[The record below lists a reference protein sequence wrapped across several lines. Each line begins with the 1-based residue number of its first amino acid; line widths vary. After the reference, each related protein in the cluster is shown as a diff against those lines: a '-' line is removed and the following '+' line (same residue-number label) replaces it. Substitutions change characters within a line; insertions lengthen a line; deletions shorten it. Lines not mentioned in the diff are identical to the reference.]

1 MAIRFCTDRLGACP
15 SIGPAEYS
23 GRLLLAGL
31 LALALCG
38 APGRDPLRAAPEGE
52 PPRLKESRRQEEE
65 GRLDRV
71 RREIEELK
79 ARLADAEASA
89 GSILDSIEELDLRM
103 ALLSRE
109 SESLRDDVGRTADRE
124 RQARLEAH
132 ELEQRLGKT
141 EADLRGYLRETYK
154 IGPARYL
161 RVVAAASAP
170 AQIAAGY
177 RSIEALSLSEARRI
191 EDYRADRARLDVV
204 LSDLETQQAS
214 LRALQAALHGKAT
227 DLREARSSKQSILAG
242 LQKRQTLQKEM
253 LGDLVQ
259 VEQEV
264 RALLDR
270 LARPDSSGPVPSLG
284 FARFR
289 GLLDWPARGRLAVP
303 FGNMR
308 HPRFSTIVPH
318 PGIDIASAPGQEVR
332 AVFDGRVVFSDW
344 FKGYGQMVVI
354 DHGDGY
360 LSVYGHVDERLVS
373 AGQDIKRD
381 DPIAR
386 SGAGG
391 SFEQP
396 GLYFEIRH
404 DGRPEDPAGWLR
416 GAPGRVAE
424 RKPVVPRGARDSRR
438 IP

>member
-1 MAIRFCTDRLGACP
+1 MDARSR
-15 SIGPAEYS
+15 AE
-23 GRLLLAGL
+23 RRIVAGL

-38 APGRDPLRAAPEGE
+38 AASPAPVRAAPEDE
-52 PPRLKESRRQEEE
+52 SSRLKGIRRQEEE

-79 ARLADAEASA
+79 VRLEEADASA

-109 SESLRDDVGRTADRE
+109 AEALRDELRRTSERE
-124 RQARLEAH
+124 RLARLEALA
-132 ELEQRLGKT
+132 LEQSLART
-141 EADLRGYLRETYK
+141 EEELRGYLRETYK

-177 RSIEALSLSEARRI
+177 RSIEALSLSEARRV
-191 EDYRADRARLDVV
+191 EDYRVDRARLDEV
-204 LSDLETQQAS
+204 LVDLEAQDAS
-214 LRALQAALHGKAT
+214 LRALQAALHGKSR
-227 DLREARSSKQSILAG
+227 DLRQARGSKQSILAG
-242 LQKRQTLQKEM
+242 LQRRQSLQKEM
-253 LGDLVQ
+253 LGDLMQ
-259 VEQEV
+259 VEQEI
-264 RALLDR
+264 RSLLDR
-270 LARPDSSGPVPSLG
+270 LARPDASAAVPSLG

-308 HPRFSTIVPH
+308 HPRFNTIVPH
-318 PGIDIASAPGQEVR
+318 PGVDIASAPGQEVR

-360 LSVYGHVDERLVS
+360 LSVYGHVDERLVA
-373 AGQDIKRD
+373 AGHDVRRD

-404 DGRPEDPAGWLR
+404 DGKPEDPAGWLR
-416 GAPGRVAE
+416 GLPGRVAE
-424 RKPVVPRGARDSRR
+424 AKPAAPRVKRETRRVP
-438 IP
+438 